1 MNNQQGFFHF
11 SFPNGSTE
19 LKIWIAIGF
28 ILSCAF
34 VASLFFAPKALRRP
48 IVVFGTFIGGFYFIL
63 KWLWPAAQD
72 YKETEIPRNVV
83 ERVSFNLEYLL
94 PFVSSFTQVLA
105 ALLLGLGISSL
116 VRIHF
121 GQLMKKHR
129 DWFFSFTLLSSMVA
143 MAIIGIWDWAQ
154 RLGPG
159 AEEKI
164 AESPY
169 AVTFVKD
176 LLFDGLL
183 INLDAVMFSIIA
195 FFIFSAAYRAFRI
208 RSVESTILLTVAL
221 IVMLSLMGAI
231 VSLCDI
237 GVDKIASSTGLDS
250 GGFMDNFRL
259 TTVKAWIQD
268 TLQIPSIRAMDLG
281 LAVGGLAM
289 SLRLWLS
296 IEKGVSN

>member
-1 MNNQQGFFHF
+1 MNNQTGFFHF
-11 SFPNGSTE
+11 SFPNGSSE

-28 ILSCAF
+28 ILSSLF
-34 VASLFFAPKALRRP
+34 VASLFFAPRALRRP
-48 IVVFGTFIGGFYFIL
+48 IVVTGTFIAGFYFVL
-63 KWLWPAAQD
+63 KWLWPSAQD
-72 YKETEIPRNVV
+72 YKETDIPRGVV
-83 ERVSFNLEYLL
+83 EKVSFNLEYLM
-94 PFVSSFTQVLA
+94 PFVSNFTQVLA

-116 VRIHF
+116 LRIHIT
-121 GQLMKKHR
+121 QLVKKHK
-129 DWFFSFTLLSSMVA
+129 DWFFSLTLIVSMVA
-143 MAIIGIWDWAQ
+143 MVTFGIWDWAT
-154 RLGPG
+154 RLAPG

-164 AESPY
+164 LEAP
-169 AVTFVKD
+169 APVHFAKD

-208 RSVESTILLTVAL
+208 RSIESTILLSVAL
-221 IVMLSLMGAI
+221 IVMLSLMGAFVGI
-231 VSLCDI
+231 WDDRI
-237 GVDKIASSTGLDS
+237 DGIAKVANMDP
-250 GGFMDNFRL
+250 GGFLDNFRL
-259 TTVKAWIQD
+259 TTVKSWIQD

>member
-1 MNNQQGFFHF
+1 MNEQQGFFHF
-11 SFPNGSTE
+11 SFPNGSSY
-19 LKIWIAIGF
+19 LIAWIFIGLF
-28 ILSCAF
+28 LSCGF
-34 VASLFFAPKALRRP
+34 VAGLFFAPKSLRRP
-48 IVVFGTFIGGFYFIL
+48 IVVTGTFIAGFYFVL

-72 YKETEIPRNVV
+72 YSDKEVPRGFV
-83 ERVSFNLEYLL
+83 EKVSFNIEYLM
-94 PFVSSFTQVLA
+94 PFVSNFTQVLA

-116 VRIHF
+116 LRIHF
-121 GQLMKKHR
+121 TQLFKKHR
-129 DWFFSFTLLSSMVA
+129 DWFFSLTLILSMIAMVTF
-143 MAIIGIWDWAQ
+143 GIWDWTT
-154 RLGPG
+154 RMGPG
-159 AEEKI
+159 ADDKI
-164 AESPY
+164 AEAPG
-169 AVTFVKD
+169 FVNFAKD

-208 RSVESTILLTVAL
+208 RSLESTILLSVAL

-231 VSLCDI
+231 VGLWDDQVNALAKATQTDPGGI
-237 GVDKIASSTGLDS
+237 VDNL
-250 GGFMDNFRL
+250 RL
-259 TTVKAWIQD
+259 TTIKAWIQD